1 MKILNK
7 SVFLSSMMLIG
18 TLAAGI
24 VPDEASAAE
33 FTQDQMKKMG
43 IFLSNFTECSY
54 TKITRGSFIDNPS
67 EMVHFAVCHN
77 WINNQK
83 RFNLRKNC
91 GKEKS
96 EGDFYAH
103 IDPKFIRETIK
114 KYLDYDFKEH
124 KGYEDYIS
132 YDGYTYCMPAGDGE
146 ETPYVKVV
154 TAKKQN
160 DGTILITGS
169 SYYPEV
175 EEADSNVNVRAV
187 VRPYVWNGKNTW
199 SLVSLDMDPKPYP
212 DVE

>member
-1 MKILNK
+1 
-7 SVFLSSMMLIG
+7 MMLIG

-54 TKITRGSFIDNPS
+54 TKITRGGFIDNPS

-124 KGYEDYIS
+124 QGYEEYIS